1 MAHGPV
7 FMDGGLFYGHP
18 FTGFRHLGY
27 LAQLN
32 ATIEPV
38 LEPVMDSEEKQH
50 LLNMNGL
57 DESIDMYILYI
68 WTDVSVITKEKQ
80 GLSDDIYRNM
90 PRHLLDYELCSIT
103 LHYNPNVIVSLVSA
117 LRVC

>member
-1 MAHGPV
+1 
-7 FMDGGLFYGHP
+7 MDGGLLYGHP

-32 ATIEPV
+32 TMIEPV
-38 LEPVMDSEEKQH
+38 LEPVMDSEEKRR

-57 DESIDMYILYI
+57 DESIDMYVLYI

-80 GLSDDIYRNM
+80 GLSDDIYRNT
-90 PRHLLDYELCSIT
+90 PRHRPS
-103 LHYNPNVIVSLVSA
+103 P
-117 LRVC
+117 